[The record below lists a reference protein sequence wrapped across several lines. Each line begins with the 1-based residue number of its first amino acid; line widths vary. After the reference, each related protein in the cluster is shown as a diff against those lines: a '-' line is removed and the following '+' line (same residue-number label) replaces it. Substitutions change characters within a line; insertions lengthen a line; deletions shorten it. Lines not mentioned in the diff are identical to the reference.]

1 MKIDFKNPTVK
12 SISLTL
18 LFYLSIGI
26 LFPLLNYLLPG
37 DMCNPGFGFMLIV
50 LLPFLSFILFLVN
63 FKKTYDGNKANKFS
77 SIIHFAV
84 FIVCLVTFLTIAN
97 R

>member
-1 MKIDFKNPTVK
+1 MKIDFNNPTIK
-12 SISLTL
+12 SISLTII
-18 LFYLSIGI
+18 FYLSIGI
-26 LFPLLNYLLPG
+26 LIPFLNYSLPG

-50 LLPFLSFILFLVN
+50 LLPFLSFILFVIN

-84 FIVCLVTFLTIAN
+84 FIFCLVTYLIIAN